1 MYEPIGADLIFY
13 KPVTDGTLYA
23 LKFKKGNE
31 KQHSTVSNA
40 INLLDETLKLN
51 GGRDSTYF
59 VSINNDDSLTG
70 SKVLSFERGG
80 RKSDPLYRKLFDRK
94 DSILPGVTVWTNEI
108 GDAAELNGDNAIG
121 GSSDEDVEEEIAVS
135 LSNGKK
141 SATDCNIENCSMIIN
156 ASAAGSVLQV
166 EKVISF

>member
-1 MYEPIGADLIFY
+1 MYGPTGADLIFY

-59 VSINNDDSLTG
+59 VSINNDDSLPG

-80 RKSDPLYRKLFDRK
+80 RKSDPLYRKLFDRT
-94 DSILPGVTVWTNEI
+94 DSILPGVTVWTKEI
-108 GDAAELNGDNAIG
+108 DDAEGQS
-121 GSSDEDVEEEIAVS
+121 GSSDEDEGEVIAGS
-135 LSNGKK
+135 SSKGKQ
-141 SATDCNIENCSMIIN
+141 SPAMCNIANGSMIID
-156 ASAAGSVLQV
+156 APAAGSVLHA
-166 EKVISF
+166 EKVMSY